1 MQHII
6 DRNKLFKI
14 YENYTVS
21 TGDVIW
27 VHHPITEDL
36 IKVSVVKSQKDKV
49 LVSILEN
56 SPYKGQPDWWI
67 KKLQIIGIN
76 N

>member
-1 MQHII
+1 MRHII
-6 DRNKLFKI
+6 DRDKLSRI
-14 YENYTVS
+14 YENFNISSGTI
-21 TGDVIW
+21 IW

-49 LVSILEN
+49 LVSVLEN
-56 SPYKGQPDWWI
+56 SPYAGQPDWWI
-67 KKLQIIGIN
+67 KKLHIIGVN